1 MAKRSN
7 RRGERLRIPKALE
20 AARPLS
26 PHRADAHHGQERQLC
41 STYRSDIR
49 SQSHPFAK
57 SQLTFAKRE
66 ESIYGIQYRRA
77 IADWTP
83 AFAGVTNSDRIQ
95 TFPCRINSAFC
106 RFRHML
112 PGTAL
117 SASRHWAPGGG
128 VVEASNSNPFNWLG
142 KGGVAGTGIALAKAN
157 PFRGERR
164 ESTRDR

>member
-1 MAKRSN
+1 MNTLFAVAGQNYCFGTMMHK
-7 RRGERLRIPKALE
+7 ELVIPAQ
-20 AARPLS
+20 A
-26 PHRADAHHGQERQLC
+26 
-41 STYRSDIR
+41 
-49 SQSHPFAK
+49 
-57 SQLTFAKRE
+57 
-66 ESIYGIQYRRA
+66 GIQYRRA

-95 TFPCRINSAFC
+95 TFPCRINGAFC

-128 VVEASNSNPFNWLG
+128 VGVASNSNPFNWLG
-142 KGGVAGTGIALAKAN
+142 KGGVAGAGIALAKAN